1 MPNVNVTSNV
11 AASGVD
17 NAAALAAISKGVATT
32 LGKSE
37 QVVMVQLS
45 LDTPM
50 LFQGSD
56 EPCAMIRLQS
66 IGKVDAEHNPTT
78 ASVLTTTVSQV
89 LNIPVG
95 RIFMIINDEQREN
108 WAKGGVL
115 IPEPKQ

>member
-1 MPNVNVTSNV
+1 MPNVSVTSNV
-11 AASGVD
+11 AVGGVD
-17 NAAALAAISKGVATT
+17 QAAALAAISKAVATA

-37 QVVMVQLS
+37 QVVMVQLK

-56 EPCAMIRLQS
+56 EPCAMIQLRS

-78 ASVLTTTVSQV
+78 ASVLTTAVSQV
-89 LNIPVG
+89 LNVPVD
-95 RIFMIINDEQREN
+95 RIFMNIDDVHRGN